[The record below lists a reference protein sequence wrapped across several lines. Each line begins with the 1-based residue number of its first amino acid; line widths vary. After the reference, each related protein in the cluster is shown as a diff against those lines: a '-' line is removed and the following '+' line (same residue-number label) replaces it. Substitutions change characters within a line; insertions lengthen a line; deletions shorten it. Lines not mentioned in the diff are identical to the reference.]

1 MSCSVNSIQIHKKLR
16 YDLVAS
22 PEDKY
27 NTIIRVAA
35 SESGEVELAQWI
47 KENLTTLQHL
57 AFDANASLKSLFM
70 LCKAFLCSILGKLL
84 RALIIFIPLN
94 PFRTKTPANVYP
106 TFKNNLRF
114 NLSALISMNITSIQK
129 GTSQ

>member
-1 MSCSVNSIQIHKKLR
+1 MLEAFVRGFYQMSCSVNSIQTHKKLR
-16 YDLVAS
+16 YNLMAS

-47 KENLTTLQHL
+47 KENLTTLQHV

-70 LCKAFLCSILGKLL
+70 LCKAFLCSIL
-84 RALIIFIPLN
+84 AQIITHTN
-94 PFRTKTPANVYP
+94 YVYP
-106 TFKNNLRF
+106 T
-114 NLSALISMNITSIQK
+114 
-129 GTSQ
+129 

>member
-1 MSCSVNSIQIHKKLR
+1 M
-16 YDLVAS
+16 AS

-57 AFDANASLKSLFM
+57 AFDANASLKILFM